1 MIIYSNPN
9 VAPKRTPL
17 DAETCFAALC
27 AHVGT
32 ASRSTAALLA
42 VEGRL
47 RLDTRLRQAS
57 LVIHP
62 GLLQMLAGQPAKRR
76 VIDEACL
83 AVLGDGWRWEVVPG
97 AWTHAEDAEPALT
110 ETRAPESPFERLK
123 RTGPD
128 GHVYWSSREL
138 AQVLGYRSA
147 RAFTAV
153 LEKARQACANS
164 GHDVAAHFVREPE
177 TKTTRLSRYACYLVV
192 QNASPAKVSV
202 ALGQTYLAAQAR
214 RQEVADEVL
223 SMEDQRRLML
233 RQEVAAHNKRLA
245 ASARNAGVTSA
256 DEFREFQ
263 NQGYRGLYGG
273 LSAGML
279 RRHKRLDDEANVLDH
294 MGSTELAANLFR
306 ATQTDEKIRRDRVNG
321 AAEACRL
328 HHRVGEKVRQAM
340 AEISGVMPED
350 LPVVEDINAVRRRV
364 KRLAAAEAPAPARV
378 MA

>member
-1 MIIYSNPN
+1 MIVYTNPS
-9 VAPKRTPL
+9 APRKPASL
-17 DAETCFAALC
+17 DAESCFAALC
-27 AHVGT
+27 AHVEK

-47 RLDTRLRQAS
+47 RLDRRAHVAT

-76 VIDEACL
+76 TIDEACL

-97 AWTHAEDAEPALT
+97 AWSHAAEDAAPELT
-110 ETRAPESPFERLK
+110 ETRAPESPFERMK
-123 RTGPD
+123 HTAPD
-128 GHVYWSSREL
+128 GHAYWSSHEL
-138 AQVLGYRSA
+138 AQVLGYRSP

-164 GHDVAAHFVREPE
+164 GHDVADHFARDPE
-177 TKTTRLSRYACYLVV
+177 TRATRLSRYACYLVV

-245 ASARNAGVTSA
+245 ASARGAGVTTA

-279 RRHKRLDDEANVLDH
+279 RRHKRLEDEANVLDH

-306 ATQTDEKIRRDRVNG
+306 ATQTDEKLRRDRVNG

-328 HHRVGEKVRQAM
+328 HNLVGRRVRQAM

-350 LPVVEDINAVRRRV
+350 LPAVEDIRLVMRRM
-364 KRLAAAEAPAPARV
+364 KRLQAPEPAARV
-378 MA
+378 LA